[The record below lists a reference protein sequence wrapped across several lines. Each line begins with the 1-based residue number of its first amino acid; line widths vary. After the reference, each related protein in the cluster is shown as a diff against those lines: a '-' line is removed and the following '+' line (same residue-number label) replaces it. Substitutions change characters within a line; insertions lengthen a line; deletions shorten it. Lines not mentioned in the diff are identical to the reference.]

1 MHGLLRLG
9 PSGPFPRDS
18 QPVWYFH
25 GDGFTRVMDVAGYRA
40 ALVEL
45 GTPEHAARDLVGRM
59 REHGATGVLWAG
71 AQGGGRGHIR
81 VAWDV
86 RVAITSSPANEAVP
100 AITGTL
106 GRPVGAGAVPSLETR
121 RGVLAAYTHG
131 MQPQKIRLPSAQ
143 GPRWSRFLGLP
154 AQIHYH
160 FNRVAYAALAVENVG
175 ATVSVY
181 ADSLPA
187 AEHAMRSLVD
197 VVLQELT
204 T

>member
-18 QPVWYFH
+18 QPAWFFH
-25 GDGFTRVMDVAGYRA
+25 GDGFTRVMDVPGYKV

-45 GTPEHAARDLVGRM
+45 GMAEHAARDLVGRM
-59 REHGATGVLWAG
+59 HAQGAIGVLWAG
-71 AQGGGRGHIR
+71 AQGGERGHIR

-86 RVAITSSPANEAVP
+86 RVAITTSPASEAVP

-121 RGVLAAYTHG
+121 HGVLATYTHG

-143 GPRWSRFLGLP
+143 GPRWSRALGLP

-160 FNRVAYAALAVENVG
+160 FSRVAYAALAVENVG
-175 ATVSVY
+175 ATVNVY
-181 ADSLPA
+181 ASSLPA

-197 VVLQELT
+197 IVLQDIKS
-204 T
+204 

>member
-18 QPVWYFH
+18 QPAWFFH
-25 GDGFTRVMDVAGYRA
+25 GDGFTRVMDVPGYKV

-45 GTPEHAARDLVGRM
+45 GMPEHAARDLVGRM
-59 REHGATGVLWAG
+59 HAHGAAGVLWAG
-71 AQGGGRGHIR
+71 AQGGERGHIR

-86 RVAITSSPANEAVP
+86 RVAITTSPASEAVP
-100 AITGTL
+100 AITGAL

-121 RGVLAAYTHG
+121 HGVLAAYTHG

-143 GPRWSRFLGLP
+143 GPRWSRTLGLP

-160 FNRVAYAALAVENVG
+160 FSRLAYAALALENVG
-175 ATVSVY
+175 ATVNVY
-181 ADSLPA
+181 ANSLPA

-197 VVLQELT
+197 IVLQDIKS
-204 T
+204 